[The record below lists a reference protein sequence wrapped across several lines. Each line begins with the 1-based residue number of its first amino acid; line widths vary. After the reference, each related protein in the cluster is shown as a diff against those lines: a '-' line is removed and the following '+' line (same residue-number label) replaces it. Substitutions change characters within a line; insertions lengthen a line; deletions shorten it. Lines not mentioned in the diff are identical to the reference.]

1 MKRVVVLASLIT
13 IASAGALVVAQ
24 QNSSVPQPR
33 ADALPAPGTGTPNAG
48 RNVPKPDGVM
58 PTVPAGFTV
67 TTYAE
72 LQAPR
77 MMAYAPNG
85 DLFVSSPAANT
96 IVVLRDANNDG
107 TFEACSVF
115 AAGPAPGAGRGGRG
129 GAPAPAPA
137 VPAGCPGALTN
148 PNIPPAP
155 AAAPAAVPAAGAPA
169 AGAPQRQGGAPG
181 GAPGGAA
188 QAAGAGAPGGGRRA
202 GGAPP
207 QGPPPGGGR
216 GGPTVLGA
224 NAPACTP
231 PPDFV
236 QKGPGEISAPF
247 GIAFNNGYLYV
258 GNTASLV
265 RYRYSNGDLKAQGE
279 PEKLMSLPAGGHSTR
294 NIVFNRAGTKMYVA
308 VGSQSNN
315 DAGEDCRRAAI
326 LEFNP
331 DGSGY
336 RVYASGIRNPVGLAL
351 QPGTD
356 IVWTAINE
364 RDNLGDDLVPDYATS
379 VKEGGF
385 YGWPYS
391 YIGKNYDPRFVG
403 SFPDLVNKAIV
414 PDVLLPSHAAALGIT
429 FYTGTQFPQ
438 RYRNGAFVALHGSWN
453 RSVAAGY
460 KVVFFP
466 MNNGRPGPIED
477 FLTGFLTNVGGAG
490 MPIERWGRPVG
501 VLMARDGSLL
511 VSDDASNRIWKI
523 SAARK

>member
-1 MKRVVVLASLIT
+1 MKRVLFLASLMT
-13 IASAGALVVAQ
+13 FASAGAFVVAQ
-24 QNSSVPQPR
+24 QTSTVPQPR
-33 ADALPAPGTGTPNAG
+33 AEALPAPATAAPKVSRT
-48 RNVPKPDGVM
+48 VPKPEGVT

-72 LQAPR
+72 LLAPR
-77 MMAYAPNG
+77 MMVYAPNG
-85 DLFVSSPAANT
+85 DLFVSSPNANT

-129 GAPAPAPA
+129 APPPPPVAVPPGCSGPLTNPNTPPAPA
-137 VPAGCPGALTN
+137 VQATPA
-148 PNIPPAP
+148 PPAP
-155 AAAPAAVPAAGAPA
+155 P
-169 AGAPQRQGGAPG
+169 RQGGA
-181 GAPGGAA
+181 AP
-188 QAAGAGAPGGGRRA
+188 GAGAAAGGGRA
-202 GGAPP
+202 GGGLQAGPG
-207 QGPPPGGGR
+207 GPPPGGG
-216 GGPTVLGA
+216 PSVLGA
-224 NAPACTP
+224 NAPACMP
-231 PPDFV
+231 PAEFV

-247 GIAFNNGYLYV
+247 GLAFHDGYLYV

-265 RYRYSNGDLKAQGE
+265 RYKYSNGDLKAQGE
-279 PEKLMSLPAGGHSTR
+279 PEKLMNLPAGGHSTR
-294 NIVFNRAGTKMYVA
+294 NVLFNRAGTKMYIA

-331 DGSGY
+331 DGSGF

-356 IVWTAINE
+356 TIWTAMNE

-379 VKEGGF
+379 VKDGGF

-391 YIGKNYDPRFVG
+391 YIGKNYDPRYVG
-403 SFPDLVNKAIV
+403 AFPDKVNKALV
-414 PDVLLPSHAAALGIT
+414 PDVLIPAHSAALGIT
-429 FYTGTQFPQ
+429 FYTGNQFPQ

-453 RSVAAGY
+453 RSVASGY

-466 MNNGRPGPIED
+466 MNNGKPGPIED
-477 FLTGFLTNVGGAG
+477 FLGGFLTMTGANG
-490 MPIERWGRPVG
+490 SAIEVWGRPVG
-501 VLMARDGSLL
+501 VTVARDGSLL